1 MGCAIIL
8 AFYFN
13 FYNNLFNNK
22 TQISMKQVVF
32 SLLIVMFSVSMT
44 YAKSRVTGKVT
55 DVAGEALIGASVTL
69 KEKVPL
75 LT

>member
-1 MGCAIIL
+1 
-8 AFYFN
+8 
-13 FYNNLFNNK
+13 
-22 TQISMKQVVF
+22 MKQVVF

-69 KEKVPL
+69 KENPSAGTIIDVDGMYEMVVPSVWQL
-75 LT
+75 NLKIN

>member
-1 MGCAIIL
+1 
-8 AFYFN
+8 
-13 FYNNLFNNK
+13 
-22 TQISMKQVVF
+22 MKQVVF